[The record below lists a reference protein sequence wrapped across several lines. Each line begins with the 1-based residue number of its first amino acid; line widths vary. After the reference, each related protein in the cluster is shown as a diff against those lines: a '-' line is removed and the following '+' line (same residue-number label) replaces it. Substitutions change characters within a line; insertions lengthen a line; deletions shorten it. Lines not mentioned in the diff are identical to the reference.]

1 MEVWMHVSQQRAQT
15 NIGLFVIVSSPPEK
29 LV

>member
-1 MEVWMHVSQQRAQT
+1 MHGSQQRAQT